1 MKVLSV
7 TFNFEELKKD
17 LEEYSK
23 QYDLSVGAKAI
34 LKGEYQVDREN
45 LNKKWIIYLF
55 DEGYIG
61 FNLYESYCKNY
72 LEKVQENM
80 KNIQ

>member
-1 MKVLSV
+1 MKILSV
-7 TFNFEELKKD
+7 PFNFDELKKD

-23 QYDLSVGAKAI
+23 HYDLSVGGRDI
-34 LKGEYQVDREN
+34 LEGNFQVENEN

-72 LEKVQENM
+72 LEKVEENM
-80 KNIQ
+80 KYIQ

>member
-1 MKVLSV
+1 MKILSV
-7 TFNFEELKKD
+7 AFNFEELKKD
-17 LEEYSK
+17 LKELSK
-23 QYDLSVGAKAI
+23 QHSLSVDGRNV
-34 LKGEYQVDREN
+34 LEENFQVEREN

-72 LEKVQENM
+72 LKKVEENI
-80 KNIQ
+80 KYI